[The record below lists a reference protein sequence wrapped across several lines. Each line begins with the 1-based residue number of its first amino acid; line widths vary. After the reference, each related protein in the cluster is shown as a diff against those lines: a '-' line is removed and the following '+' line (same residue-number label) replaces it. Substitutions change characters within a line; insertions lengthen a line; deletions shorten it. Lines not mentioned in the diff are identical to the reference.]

1 MTDDNRDDTGRWKQ
15 GGPSP
20 NPGGMTRTQARIMR
34 ALEGMSEGAAQRL
47 WELMH
52 SSDEKVAVAAVSEYF
67 KRMAPPPPKA
77 AQPVAVNVNVD
88 SAAAHLAAM
97 RARIEARKVPAV
109 VDVEPEATAPAL
121 PVRSSAPAGTNDA
134 GGA

>member
-1 MTDDNRDDTGRWKQ
+1 MTDDNRDDAGRWKQ

-77 AQPVAVNVNVD
+77 AQPVAVNVNLD
-88 SAAAHLAAM
+88 NGTAHLAAM
-97 RARIEARKVPAV
+97 RARVEARRAAMLIDAVPAAPTV
-109 VDVEPEATAPAL
+109 SVLPAPEGNE
-121 PVRSSAPAGTNDA
+121 S
-134 GGA
+134 